1 MTLAKLGLP
10 AAILLDLDGTLID
23 AEPVHAEGIA
33 KVFAEHGLELR
44 EHERAF
50 VIGHAWQEIHRELRV
65 EERLG
70 FDVEALKGQ
79 VIAAKERM
87 FAAGLTIPINKGA
100 PELVRTAVALSIPTV
115 IVSGSSRREIEH
127 ALPDLGIGELL
138 EFYMGCEDYARGKPA
153 PDCFL
158 GAALRLGVSPASTLV
173 VEDSEAG
180 IAAGLA
186 AGMRV
191 LATSSCNPAKGA
203 PGHQNQGGAHRR
215 VSSLAGFG
223 AADLRA
229 MMAPQG
235 PAR

>member
-1 MTLAKLGLP
+1 MTRAPLGLP

-33 KVFAEHGLELR
+33 KVFAEHDLELG
-44 EHERAF
+44 EHDRAF

-65 EERLG
+65 QERLG
-70 FDVEALKGQ
+70 LDVEALKER

-87 FAAGLTIPINKGA
+87 FAAGRTIPVNEGA
-100 PELVRTAVALSIPTV
+100 SELVRTAVALSIPTV

-127 ALPDLGIGELL
+127 ALPHLGIGDLL

-158 GAALRLGVSPASTLV
+158 GAAERLGVSPARTLV
-173 VEDSEAG
+173 FEDSEAG

-191 LATSSCNPAKGA
+191 LATSSCNPPEGA
-203 PGHQNQGGAHRR
+203 PGHQDQDGAHRL
-215 VSSLAGFG
+215 VDSLVGLG

-229 MMAPQG
+229 MMGAEES
-235 PAR
+235 AR

>member
-1 MTLAKLGLP
+1 MDIEAFK
-10 AAILLDLDGTLID
+10 
-23 AEPVHAEGIA
+23 
-33 KVFAEHGLELR
+33 
-44 EHERAF
+44 ER
-50 VIGHAWQEIHRELRV
+50 
-65 EERLG
+65 
-70 FDVEALKGQ
+70 

-87 FAAGLTIPINKGA
+87 FAAGRTIPVNEGA
-100 PELVRTAVALSIPTV
+100 AELVRTAVALSIPTV

-127 ALPDLGIGELL
+127 ALPHLGIGELL

-158 GAALRLGVSPASTLV
+158 RASARLGVVAAQTLV

-191 LATSSCNPAKGA
+191 LATSSCNPPESA
-203 PGHQNQGGAHRR
+203 PGHQDQEGAHRR
-215 VSSLAGFG
+215 VDSLVGLG

-229 MMAPQG
+229 MMEAEE